1 MIEFN
6 CTHCGRFYKVA
17 DTFGGKTV
25 RCKKCGQTTN
35 VPVSLDMSFGYF
47 PDIEYRAD
55 GITPNFD
62 ELFTA
67 LSKEEREAPTLET
80 C

>member
-6 CTHCGRFYKVA
+6 CAKCDCFYKVK
-17 DTFGGKTV
+17 DGFGGKTV
-25 RCKKCGQTTN
+25 RCKKCGHTTK
-35 VPVSLDMSFGYF
+35 VPMSMDMSFGYF
-47 PDIEYRAD
+47 PDIEYMED

-67 LSKEEREAPTLET
+67 LSKEEREAPTL
-80 C
+80 